1 MTSSSQDL
9 WDEFDWE
16 RELRKDDGRIH
27 TYLAELPSFIDLPGE
42 EDLIYKRIQR
52 HEELVPH
59 GGVWPAD
66 PWGQDPDDRMKDPR
80 QNNRYLWRG
89 KVGADI
95 FISAVRTARSLCMLN
110 IMDPALTE
118 SDAFVRMQCHLGK
131 LNVYLADILNLMPAE
146 YPALRI
152 ALCKRCLSAVNEIT
166 GLLQGITSA
175 VTMPEAE
182 SLLEALLLQFGNI
195 RERIQDLLARIRR
208 AGSLP
213 LLNEDEMFPGD
224 GDEEDDEPPF

>member
-1 MTSSSQDL
+1 
-9 WDEFDWE
+9 
-16 RELRKDDGRIH
+16 
-27 TYLAELPSFIDLPGE
+27 
-42 EDLIYKRIQR
+42 
-52 HEELVPH
+52 
-59 GGVWPAD
+59 
-66 PWGQDPDDRMKDPR
+66 
-80 QNNRYLWRG
+80 
-89 KVGADI
+89 
-95 FISAVRTARSLCMLN
+95 
-110 IMDPALTE
+110 
-118 SDAFVRMQCHLGK
+118 
-131 LNVYLADILNLMPAE
+131 MPAE

-182 SLLEALLLQFGNI
+182 SLLESLLLQFGNI

>member
-1 MTSSSQDL
+1 
-9 WDEFDWE
+9 
-16 RELRKDDGRIH
+16 
-27 TYLAELPSFIDLPGE
+27 
-42 EDLIYKRIQR
+42 
-52 HEELVPH
+52 
-59 GGVWPAD
+59 
-66 PWGQDPDDRMKDPR
+66 
-80 QNNRYLWRG
+80 
-89 KVGADI
+89 
-95 FISAVRTARSLCMLN
+95 MLN
-110 IMDPALTE
+110 IMDPALAE

-182 SLLEALLLQFGNI
+182 SLLESLLLQFGNI

>member
-80 QNNRYLWRG
+80 QKIG
-89 KVGADI
+89 
-95 FISAVRTARSLCMLN
+95 
-110 IMDPALTE
+110 
-118 SDAFVRMQCHLGK
+118 
-131 LNVYLADILNLMPAE
+131 
-146 YPALRI
+146 
-152 ALCKRCLSAVNEIT
+152 
-166 GLLQGITSA
+166 
-175 VTMPEAE
+175 
-182 SLLEALLLQFGNI
+182 
-195 RERIQDLLARIRR
+195 R
-208 AGSLP
+208 AHV
-213 LLNEDEMFPGD
+213 
-224 GDEEDDEPPF
+224 